1 MAVGDTTN
9 FNNPTSTIS
18 LNNEEY
24 LLTVQITRDV
34 EDVGEKDKN
43 SFTQILDND
52 KIKDYSFT
60 SDLAYPITTG
70 TLSFTD
76 IGSYLFSQISAD
88 GRTYLLFNLEKT
100 GAETNGVGISQTIQ
114 KFTHCFLITKIDM
127 LQRLTEESTFKITFV
142 SEAWYKFNN
151 YLNFTSEGV
160 KPVYEILQ
168 NLIKQAQLKLKPNK
182 EIKQVDRKQFFI
194 TPTSFNLLDSIRYL
208 LSIAIDPD
216 NGFYFFI
223 YNHIEDEYE
232 LVSLKQ
238 LYASLDLDELPARNV
253 MIIPSQHYYPT
264 GVISRQ
270 VIHELKELNVNGAD
284 TSTELF
290 KPFSFTKYNYI
301 NREFTTNDINFNKL
315 KGTLPNAQ
323 NKSFRNNINEPAKG
337 IVEIGRLNYQREKD
351 PVNNFTYYFSM
362 ARAFM
367 WNNVIEFKIYGDIE
381 RKAGEVL
388 FLTIPE
394 SDTYHEKLGGYW
406 YILRV
411 QHLFNKQTYY
421 NYIQACRVD
430 RKVVETNKELFIQ
443 NT

>member
-1 MAVGDTTN
+1 MGTGDFVD
-9 FNNPTSTIS
+9 FNNQTGAIS

-24 LLTVQITRDV
+24 LLTIQIIRDV
-34 EDVGEKDKN
+34 KDIGEKDKN
-43 SFTQILDND
+43 SFIQVLDND

-70 TLSFTD
+70 TLSFQD
-76 IGSYLFSQISAD
+76 VGSYLFSQITAD
-88 GRTYLLFNLEKT
+88 GRTYLAFNLEKI
-100 GAETNGVGISQTIQ
+100 GSETNGVGVSETLQ
-114 KFTHCFLITKIDM
+114 KFNHFFLITKIDM
-127 LQRLTEESTFKITFV
+127 VQRLTEESTFKLTFV
-142 SEAWYKFNN
+142 SESWYKFNN

-168 NLIKQAQLKLKPNK
+168 NIIKQGQLKLKPNK
-182 EIKQVDRKQFFI
+182 ETKQVDRKQFFI

-238 LYASLDLDELPARNV
+238 LYSSLESKELEPRSL
-253 MIIPSQHYYPT
+253 MIMPSQHYYPT

-301 NREFTTNDINFNKL
+301 DRKFTTNDINFNKL

-323 NKSFRNNINEPAKG
+323 GDSFRNNINEPAKG
-337 IVEIGRLNYQREKD
+337 IIEIGKLNYQREKD
-351 PVNNFTYYFSM
+351 PINNFTYYFSM

-367 WNNVIEFKIYGDIE
+367 WNNVIEFKIYGNVE
-381 RKAGEVL
+381 RKAGEIIFITV
-388 FLTIPE
+388 PE
-394 SDTYHEKLGGYW
+394 ADTFHEKLAGYW
-406 YILRV
+406 YVLRV

-443 NT
+443 ST